1 MATRFKPQDYYNET
15 KKGTKETLPVE
26 NQSTEGLSVHILS
39 HNDQR
44 LALLVGNLQ
53 GRNNALDGGD
63 LLHAQQQVGVLE
75 LTLLAWREREGG
87 EGYSCNKRQHYQE
100 CYYCNRIYF
109 EANLKDTHYL

>member
-1 MATRFKPQDYYNET
+1 MATPQDDYNINL

-53 GRNNALDGGD
+53 GRNNTLDGGD

-75 LTLLAWREREGG
+75 LTLLAWRGRGEQGG
-87 EGYSCNKRQHYQE
+87 
-100 CYYCNRIYF
+100 
-109 EANLKDTHYL
+109 LLM